1 MLLLNLA
8 IDRLLS
14 LTTSYNIL
22 TNYYTKMYITV
33 QLLPG
38 CIYGGGVAVLSILM
52 REAGRNVIC
61 TMAAPLRPPLVGIC
75 TQVGTT
81 LCVLLI
87 ICYSL
92 FGFFIRK
99 LRLSMSYNPL
109 IMDFRSMGTENIS
122 DRLGPCQAIMLTLR
136 TRTRHAELQTVGFM
150 LHREARQ
157 EPILS
162 LSIKALFDLFN
173 SIPTA

>member
-14 LTTSYNIL
+14 LTTSYNVL

-38 CIYGGGVAVLSILM
+38 CIYGGGITVMAFLM
-52 REAGRNVIC
+52 RVADRNVIC
-61 TMAAPLRPPLVGIC
+61 TMAAPLLPPLVGIC
-75 TQVGTT
+75 AQIGTI

-99 LRLSMSYNPL
+99 LRLKGMRKDDGDTLSKNTLPFPSPL
-109 IMDFRSMGTENIS
+109 RS
-122 DRLGPCQAIMLTLR
+122 AIKPM
-136 TRTRHAELQTVGFM
+136 A
-150 LHREARQ
+150 RE
-157 EPILS
+157 S
-162 LSIKALFDLFN
+162 
-173 SIPTA
+173 